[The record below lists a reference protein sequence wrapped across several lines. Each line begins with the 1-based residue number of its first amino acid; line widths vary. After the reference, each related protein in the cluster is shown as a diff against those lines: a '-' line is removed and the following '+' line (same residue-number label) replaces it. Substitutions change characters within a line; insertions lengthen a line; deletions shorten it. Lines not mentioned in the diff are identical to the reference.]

1 MVPPIIGK
9 SQAIRNIKTLISR
22 VAPTGE
28 NILICG
34 ETGVGKDLVAQ
45 SLYHQSRRVGKPF
58 AKLNCAGLTESL
70 FEIDIPCF
78 EQTDTKEASKKKS
91 QLFNK
96 ISGGILYL
104 DKIDLL
110 SPAHQLEIL
119 TFLQNDNPQ
128 ILDLKTPVPI
138 DVCIISST
146 NQDLEKLISKGKF
159 REGLYY
165 RLSTLRI
172 DIGPLRERPEDIPL
186 LIDFYF
192 KKYASDNIGQKLV
205 DLDKK
210 NIDELC
216 AHHWPGNVRELQNL
230 LKRMMLLEGTED
242 NFSDLI
248 GIEKNRHTIIEA
260 DMPIKMVP
268 HSNGYSDFYS
278 MHASELKSM
287 PLKKAKKKY
296 CRYG

>member
-1 MVPPIIGK
+1 M
-9 SQAIRNIKTLISR
+9 
-22 VAPTGE
+22 
-28 NILICG
+28 
-34 ETGVGKDLVAQ
+34 
-45 SLYHQSRRVGKPF
+45 
-58 AKLNCAGLTESL
+58 
-70 FEIDIPCF
+70 
-78 EQTDTKEASKKKS
+78 
-91 QLFNK
+91 
-96 ISGGILYL
+96 
-104 DKIDLL
+104 
-110 SPAHQLEIL
+110 
-119 TFLQNDNPQ
+119 
-128 ILDLKTPVPI
+128 
-138 DVCIISST
+138 
-146 NQDLEKLISKGKF
+146 
-159 REGLYY
+159 
-165 RLSTLRI
+165 
-172 DIGPLRERPEDIPL
+172 RERPEDIPL

-248 GIEKNRHTIIEA
+248 GIEKNRHAIIEA

-287 PLKKAKKKY
+287 PLKKARKNIVDMAEKELISHVLEKTGWNRSKANRILDISY
-296 CRYG
+296 KTLLHKIQELNIRPLKHGRN